1 MTTRR
6 CCEHSKWKHTT
17 EREPR
22 RGERTQAFLSPRAV
36 PDLQW
41 VICGGESGPGHWP
54 MQLSWLE
61 DITDQCKAAGVPLF
75 VKQAAAS
82 RPGQQGEIPDW
93 LWRKKEFPGSLG

>member
-1 MTTRR
+1 
-6 CCEHSKWKHTT
+6 
-17 EREPR
+17 
-22 RGERTQAFLSPRAV
+22 
-36 PDLQW
+36 
-41 VICGGESGPGHWP
+41 